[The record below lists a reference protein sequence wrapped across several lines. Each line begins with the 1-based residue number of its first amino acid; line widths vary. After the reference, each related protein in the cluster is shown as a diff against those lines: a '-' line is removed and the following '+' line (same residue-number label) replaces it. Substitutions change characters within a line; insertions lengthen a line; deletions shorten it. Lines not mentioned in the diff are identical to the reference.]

1 MLIVGILESLL
12 MPKFGRLLAVSL
24 ALSVGSCEPGG
35 DLPPL
40 AQPAGG
46 PYRLGSGD
54 EIRLI
59 VYGDEQL
66 SGQYHVDDQGYVS
79 VPLLGEVDAAGL
91 TQAQLGDAVASD
103 LVSRK
108 LINSPSVSVDVLQ
121 YRPIYV
127 LGEVEHPGS
136 FPYQPGLTMLSA
148 VALAGGF
155 TYRGVSDRA
164 AVVRTTHGVA
174 VQGRVDPGSFLQPGD
189 VVTIY
194 ERFF

>member
-1 MLIVGILESLL
+1 MLVVGVLESLL

-59 VYGDEQL
+59 VYGDE
-66 SGQYHVDDQGYVS
+66 QGYVS